1 MQNNTIEME
10 TRNERKSITGIVSSS
25 KMDKTITVL
34 VERRIK
40 HPFYGKFVKK
50 SKKFMAHDE
59 YNDCHVGDKVVI
71 EETRPL
77 SKNKRWRL
85 IEVLERAK

>member
-1 MQNNTIEME
+1 ME
-10 TRNERKSITGIVSSS
+10 ARNERKSITGVVSSN
-25 KMDKTITVL
+25 KMDKTITVM

-59 YNDCHVGDKVVI
+59 NNDCHIGDVVVI

-85 IEVLERAK
+85 IQVLERAK